1 MSITQRFKKL
11 IYVLSVPI
19 LWVSLLQGGSNSQFV
34 TIMFDGLVIVIPV
47 HSSTTAPPVNNNTPP
62 AVPPVTLPTIDTQID
77 SYTKTPTITGTCT
90 TGTTITLKV
99 DGTAALPTAICD
111 ENGAFIIT
119 ITTPELSDGL
129 HNITVMQT
137 DSDGHTVSSKTP
149 VKVDFHTFTQGKF
162 ALFAW
167 GELGMH
173 CMDEDYATFSLLPP
187 YNTLKAQL
195 LVKGESP
202 RIVNEGVTITYEAL
216 AKNDGSINTS
226 SSGKSNF
233 WQYTDKLFPGVT
245 LSNDA
250 GLAGKNTQSTTPQ
263 AMDYNGT
270 YNLYVA
276 EGIPTTP
283 VNDAGGNDEYP
294 LVKVVAK
301 NKNGQTLAET
311 VTTLAVSSEMS
322 CAKCHTD
329 NASVRMDVLIK
340 HDNLHHNAVTDNLSA
355 LQAKGYDYNT
365 SGLATT
371 AQAGTPILCVAC
383 HTSNILPGSG
393 ISGIKPLTEA
403 IHHAHASRKLPGES
417 TTLNDSRNRNSC
429 YACHPGESTKCLR
442 GAMGHAVDENGTSLI
457 QCQSCHGTMEA
468 VASSSRQGWIDEPSC
483 QACHQ
488 EGNRFTAA
496 VTDMNTGTL
505 RSAIDLRFGTEKETD
520 SNNTKLYK
528 HSLGHGGVACSAC
541 HGSQHAIYPST
552 VADENRQSIDHQ
564 GYEGTIREC
573 GVCHADKVS
582 STTFSSGPHGLH
594 PHNQH
599 WVDTHGTVI
608 LRHTT
613 ENCKACHGN
622 NQNGTALSKASA
634 SRTFKLGVTNR
645 YVHIDAGE
653 VVGCTTCHESMN

>member
-11 IYVLSVPI
+11 LYVLSVPI
-19 LWVSLLQGGSNSQFV
+19 IWVSLLQGGANGQFA
-34 TIMFDGLVIVIPV
+34 TIMYDGLVIVVPI
-47 HSSTTAPPVNNNTPP
+47 HNNTTA
-62 AVPPVTLPTIDTQID
+62 PTIDTPID
-77 SYTKTPTITGTCT
+77 AYTKTPTITGTCT
-90 TGTTITLKV
+90 AGTTITLKV
-99 DGTAALPTAICD
+99 DGTTVSPTATCD
-111 ENGAFIIT
+111 ENGKFAIT
-119 ITTPELSDGL
+119 ITTPELSDGT
-129 HNITVMQT
+129 HSITVMQT
-137 DSDGHTVSSKTP
+137 DAHGDTISSETP
-149 VKVDFHTFTQGKF
+149 VTVTTHTFTQTKF
-162 ALFAW
+162 TLFAW

-173 CMDEDYATFSLLPP
+173 CMDEGYDTFSLLPP

-216 AKNDGSINTS
+216 AKSDGSINTTS
-226 SSGKSNF
+226 SSKSNF
-233 WQYTDKLFPGVT
+233 WQYADKLFPGVT
-245 LSNDA
+245 LQNDV
-250 GLAGKNTQSTTPQ
+250 GLAGKNTQSTTPHT
-263 AMDYNGT
+263 MDYNGT

-276 EGIPTTP
+276 EGIPTVP
-283 VNDAGGNDEYP
+283 VNDAGYEDEYP

-301 NKNGQTLAET
+301 NSNGQVLAET

-322 CAKCHTD
+322 CAKCHANNPT
-329 NASVRMDVLIK
+329 VRMDVLKK
-340 HDNLHHNAVTDNLSA
+340 HDNHFPHAVDNNNAA
-355 LQAKGYDYNT
+355 LQSKGYNYNQ
-365 SGLATT
+365 SGLAAT
-371 AQAGTPILCVAC
+371 ANSGTPVLCVAC
-383 HTSNILPGSG
+383 HSSNIIPDSG
-393 ISGIKPLTEA
+393 ITGIKPLTEA
-403 IHHAHASRKLPGES
+403 IHHAHASRTLPGENV
-417 TTLNDSRNRNSC
+417 TLNDSRNRSAC

-442 GAMGHAVDENGTSLI
+442 GAMGHAVDQNGNSLI

-468 VASSSRQGWIDEPSC
+468 VATSSRQGWIDEPNC

-505 RSAIDLRFGTEKETD
+505 RSALDLRFGTEKETD

-582 STTFSSGPHGLH
+582 LTTFSSGPHGLH

-599 WVDTHGTVI
+599 WVDTHGTVV

-613 ENCKACHGN
+613 DNCKACHGN
-622 NQNGTALSKASA
+622 DQNGTSLSKASA